1 MDTATLTR
9 LAALRA
15 QPKFVDEP
23 GTIYNGMRPE
33 HDRRAAETL
42 LNNLIGRLMRDVG
55 ELPAK
60 RFALPLFAQ
69 TLARFPGHDTEDRER
84 MCRYIEQI
92 AEILGIGKPRGL
104 LTRWL
109 YGYVLGTLV
118 LLFRRPREIDA
129 SV

>member
-1 MDTATLTR
+1 
-9 LAALRA
+9 
-15 QPKFVDEP
+15 
-23 GTIYNGMRPE
+23 
-33 HDRRAAETL
+33 
-42 LNNLIGRLMRDVG
+42 
-55 ELPAK
+55 
-60 RFALPLFAQ
+60 
-69 TLARFPGHDTEDRER
+69 

-92 AEILGIGKPRGL
+92 VEILGIGKPRGL